1 MKMNRFKYI
10 AIATISCL
18 SILVANAQSNSTT
31 VTGFVTDTLS
41 GKRGANVLHVNTA
54 KRNVAS
60 GMAQYAVYDE
70 KTHKLYILEPQ
81 SAAVAYVCQRITVT
95 GMLAPSPMAHS
106 AQTIDPNTN
115 QVKDFHH
122 AGQDNATS
130 IAGTLTI
137 GTMAVAPP
145 APLKPARTTRN

>member
-1 MKMNRFKYI
+1 MSRFKFAI
-10 AIATISCL
+10 IATISGL
-18 SILVANAQSNSTT
+18 LILGAQAQTPGPST

-41 GKRGANVLHVNTA
+41 GKRGANALHVDAA
-54 KRNVAS
+54 KRNVAA

-81 SAAVAYVCQRITVT
+81 STVLPYICQRIKVT
-95 GMLAPSPMAHS
+95 GTLASSPMIHG

-122 AGQDNATS
+122 LGQDDATP
-130 IAGTLTI
+130 IAGVLTV
-137 GTMAVAPP
+137 TSLNVAP
-145 APLKPARTTRN
+145 AGSAKAATKPPQ